1 MNKLKKLI
9 CIMLV
14 GVVSVTAMALGGCSG
29 SNEQSPQNRG
39 TWQVVS
45 PDETISATVVMNG
58 DGQLSYTVKKG
69 DTEVIKQSSLGFT
82 IKEDDFRILSLE
94 SENSRRVQGS
104 YENKSGKHTE
114 VSYDCNETTLTFKGW
129 KFYLDFTMR
138 AYDDGYAFRYGIRSI
153 GGTSGTVTV
162 LDENTEFALPE
173 NASVWTQPYRS
184 SDPQHGNY
192 FAYENAYVYR
202 NVGTLGG
209 ETLAMPIL
217 YKVGNDDL
225 YSLIT
230 ESALIGSGYYGT
242 FLAES
247 QENSGKGILQT
258 VHTPA
263 GCSEN
268 YNNISYPFTSPW
280 RVGITGTMNTLVGS
294 ELIEKVYDDVEVW
307 KPENYDELSEEEKA
321 IYNYDWVEPGVC
333 AWSWLRYQEAWQQR
347 DWKLQKQYVDLAAD
361 MGWKYTILDGGWDS
375 DFDEAQFLDF
385 MKYADSK
392 GIKVIVW
399 CDALRS
405 FANGN
410 EDLLTYTLDLWKQ
423 YGIAGIKIDFFS
435 GETVKNNPHQG
446 EDIDTIKWYETIYQ
460 ECAKRKMVVNA
471 HGSNKPT
478 GERRKYPNVI
488 NREGIYGNEFAAV
501 DSTVTVN
508 HLFTRAILGASDF
521 TPVVNPR
528 NEGLTVAHQM
538 ALAVLFES
546 GLPSMADFAEVYYD
560 DTIMDFYKA
569 IPSIRDEIVFLGGEP
584 DYYYCAAIKAGDD
597 WFVACVNSVS
607 KSKVEIDF
615 SFLGAGN
622 YITDFYTDSED
633 GVVKTQKEISSSS
646 KESVNVERNSG
657 FIYHIRKQA

>member
-14 GVVSVTAMALGGCSG
+14 GVVSVTAMAFGGCSG

-39 TWQVVS
+39 TWKVVS
-45 PDETISATVVMNG
+45 PDKTISATVVMNG
-58 DGQLSYTVKKG
+58 DGELSYSVNKG
-69 DTEVIKQSSLGFT
+69 DTEVVKQSALGFA
-82 IKEDDFRILSLE
+82 IKEDDFRILTFDKA
-94 SENSRRVQGS
+94 NSRKIQGS
-104 YENKSGKHTE
+104 YENKSGKHKE

-129 KFYLDFTMR
+129 KFYLDITMR
-138 AYDDGYAFRYGIRSI
+138 AYDDGYAFRYGIRAIDGS
-153 GGTSGTVTV
+153 SGTLTV
-162 LDENTEFALPE
+162 LAEKTEFSLPE
-173 NASVWTQPYRS
+173 NASLWTQPYKS
-184 SDPQHGNY
+184 SSTQGEY
-192 FAYENAYVYR
+192 FAYENPYVYR
-202 NVGTLGG
+202 NVKSLGG
-209 ETLAMPIL
+209 EILAMPVL
-217 YKVGNDDL
+217 YQVGSDDV

-230 ESALIGSGYYGT
+230 ESELIGSGFYGS
-242 FLAES
+242 FLAEE
-247 QENSGKGILQT
+247 ENNYGTGVLQT

-268 YNNISYPFTSPW
+268 YNNVEYPFTSPW
-280 RVGITGTMNTLVGS
+280 RIGITGTMNTVVGS
-294 ELIEKVYDDVEVW
+294 ELIEKVYDDVEAW
-307 KPENYDELSEEEKA
+307 KPDNYDELTEEEKQ
-321 IYNYDWVEPGVC
+321 IYSYDWVEPGIC
-333 AWSWLRYQEAWQQR
+333 AWSWLRYEKSEDQHNWT
-347 DWKLQKQYVDLAAD
+347 LQKQYVDLAAD
-361 MGWKYTILDGGWDS
+361 MGWKYTILDGGWNS
-375 DFDEAQFLDF
+375 DFDETKFLDF
-385 MKYADSK
+385 MDYANKK
-392 GIKVIVW
+392 GVKVIVW

-410 EDLLTYTLDLWKQ
+410 KSILEYNLDTWQ
-423 YGIAGIKIDFFS
+423 SYGIAGIKIDFFS
-435 GETVKNNPHQG
+435 GETVKNPTHQG
-446 EDIDTIKWYETIYQ
+446 EDIDTVKWYEIVYQ

-646 KESVNVERNSG
+646 KESHQLSM
-657 FIYHIRKQA
+657 

>member
-1 MNKLKKLI
+1 MGYEKLFTPFRVGNMVVKNRIGMSPMGTNSAFANGRKDAQEI
-9 CIMLV
+9 DYFIERAKGGAGIIFMGCQMLNERL
-14 GVVSVTAMALGGCSG
+14 AQG
-29 SNEQSPQNRG
+29 SMEG
-39 TWQVVS
+39 YL
-45 PDETISATVVMNG
+45 D
-58 DGQLSYTVKKG
+58 SYTVLP
-69 DTEVIKQSSLGFT
+69 SLT
-82 IKEDDFRILSLE
+82 S
-94 SENSRRVQGS
+94 V
-104 YENKSGKHTE
+104 
-114 VSYDCNETTLTFKGW
+114 V
-129 KFYLDFTMR
+129 
-138 AYDDGYAFRYGIRSI
+138 DGCHRYGAKIVCQISP
-153 GGTSGTVTV
+153 GTGR
-162 LDENTEFALPE
+162 
-173 NASVWTQPYRS
+173 NAFPDTLGNPPISS
-184 SDPQHGNY
+184 SDTPSVFDPNMKCHALTKDEIADIMEDFKFAAGIARDAGFDAVQFQSFMDYAAQH
-192 FAYENAYVYR
+192 
-202 NVGTLGG
+202 NV
-209 ETLAMPIL
+209 
-217 YKVGNDDL
+217 
-225 YSLIT
+225 
-230 ESALIGSGYYGT
+230 
-242 FLAES
+242 
-247 QENSGKGILQT
+247 
-258 VHTPA
+258 
-263 GCSEN
+263 
-268 YNNISYPFTSPW
+268 
-280 RVGITGTMNTLVGS
+280 
-294 ELIEKVYDDVEVW
+294 
-307 KPENYDELSEEEKA
+307 
-321 IYNYDWVEPGVC
+321 
-333 AWSWLRYQEAWQQR
+333 
-347 DWKLQKQYVDLAAD
+347 
-361 MGWKYTILDGGWDS
+361 
-375 DFDEAQFLDF
+375 
-385 MKYADSK
+385 
-392 GIKVIVW
+392 KVIVW
-399 CDALRS
+399 CNALS
-405 FANGN
+405 DFANGN
-410 EDLLTYTLDLWKQ
+410 ADILRSKLEMWAS
-423 YGIAGIKIDFFS
+423 YGVAGIKIDFFD
-435 GETVKNNPHQG
+435 GQNATNPKHQG

-546 GLPSMADFAEVYYD
+546 VLPSMADFAEVYYD